1 MSSYLILL
9 GIILSGQIR
18 ADATIIRRVE
28 VTGNFR
34 IPAESILRQVSAASE
49 KPFDTA
55 ASQADLRKLY
65 GMGVFQDVEIDS
77 RDAGK
82 GWVDIT
88 YRVKEFPFVSA
99 FLFDGVKEGLE
110 EQIRAFLHKETLE
123 IRPATPFNP
132 SAANKTALAVRDFLR
147 ARKYPN
153 TDVRVVPESTGHTV
167 RVVLQIRP
175 GPHMEVGSVRF
186 SGNRSISDDELRRQ
200 MKHTRAAPFY
210 ARLAGAGRY
219 LPEEL
224 SSDLEQIR
232 RFYQSRGFAVAAVG
246 KPSIEAQELHNRIHL
261 PLPGLSSMN
270 PKVVVEIPIIEGPQ
284 FTLSSVQV
292 EGDTKAA
299 AAKVGDLIQ
308 AMRAPSL
315 YDASLLENT
324 RQKIIDALGHHGYA
338 LARVDLEQSLD
349 AEQRS
354 VRAVF
359 RISAGDPVLIG
370 KIDFEGNKRLP
381 DKFLRR
387 ELRAVEGEVFDPAK
401 LDQSVER
408 LNRCNLVQEVHRS
421 DVALRMDEGRN
432 ALDITIKVKEKDRQ
446 GFYGTGGTGG
456 IGGGYLGLIYTAF
469 NLLRLG
475 EILSLE
481 LDGGASQS
489 NILLD
494 MVGTHFL
501 GTPFTVAVAGFN
513 RLTNFNVASI
523 VPGPENLVQVLRR
536 RSRGAGLSGAYPIT
550 TKLQT
555 GLGFQVAREYTT
567 GEAQPGPAFPNPTSN
582 RSELVPYIV
591 YDSTRG
597 IGPAAR
603 GYRIGFSRAFSG
615 AGFLHPLDSTRESF
629 QLSRYLG
636 DPWRGG
642 RNSFAFIFQASAVRP
657 HGCSPLFIDRRLF
670 PGDESV
676 RGFQRGG
683 LSPWAYVPDNTASPL
698 QPAGADM
705 LLGFSA
711 EYRAPIRGALGGVAF
726 MDLGWTHLSPF
737 EAVQMSKEAR
747 LVEETNGLL
756 RASVGGELRLQLP
769 MIRQPARLIFAWNP
783 LRLSGLLHSPSS
795 LLRLSDPRGAVRFA
809 LGNIF

>member
-1 MSSYLILL
+1 MSSCLILL
-9 GIILSGQIR
+9 GAILSGQIY
-18 ADATIIRRVE
+18 ADVTMVRRVE
-28 VTGNFR
+28 VIGNFR
-34 IPAESILRQVSAASE
+34 VPAESILRQVSAASE
-49 KPFDTA
+49 RPFDPA

-65 GMGVFQDVEIDS
+65 GMGVFQNVEIDS

-82 GWVDIT
+82 GWVDVT

-99 FLFDGVKEGLE
+99 FLLDGVKEGLE
-110 EQIRAFLHKETLE
+110 AQIHDFLRKEKLE

-132 SAANKTALAVRDFLR
+132 SATNKTALAVRDFLR
-147 ARKYPN
+147 ERKHPN
-153 TDVRVVPESTGHTV
+153 ADVRVLPESTGSTV

-175 GPHMEVGSVRF
+175 GPRMEVGAVRF
-186 SGNRSISDDELRRQ
+186 SGNKSVSDDELRRQ

-219 LPEEL
+219 VPEEL
-224 SSDLEQIR
+224 LSDLEQIR
-232 RFYQSRGFAVAAVG
+232 RFYQSRGFATAAVG
-246 KPSIEAQELHNRIHL
+246 KPSIEAQELHNGIHL
-261 PLPGLSSMN
+261 PLPGLSGMN

-292 EGDTKAA
+292 EGDAKAA
-299 AAKVGDLIQ
+299 AAKVGDLI
-308 AMRAPSL
+308 RAVRVPSL

-324 RQKIIDALGHHGYA
+324 RQKIIGALGHHGYA
-338 LARVDLEQSLD
+338 LARVDLEQSVD
-349 AEQRS
+349 AEQHS
-354 VRAVF
+354 VRAF
-359 RISAGDPVLIG
+359 LRISAGDPVLIG

-387 ELRAVEGEVFDPAK
+387 ELRAGEGEVFDSAK
-401 LDQSVER
+401 LDQSIER
-408 LNRCNLVQEVHRS
+408 LNKCNLVQEVHRS
-421 DVALRMDEGRN
+421 DVALRMDEERD

-446 GFYGTGGTGG
+446 GIYGTGGTGG

-475 EILSLE
+475 ETLSLE

-494 MVGTHFL
+494 IVGTHFL
-501 GTPFTVAVAGFN
+501 GTPFTVALAGFN

-536 RSRGAGLSGAYPIT
+536 RTRGAGLSGAYPIT
-550 TKLQT
+550 TKLQM
-555 GLGFQVAREYTT
+555 GLGFQVARDSVT
-567 GEAQPGPAFPNPTSN
+567 GEAQPGSAFPDQTSN
-582 RSELVPYIV
+582 RSELAPFVV

-597 IGPAAR
+597 IGPATC
-603 GYRIGFSRAFSG
+603 GYRIGFSHAFSG
-615 AGFLHPLDSTRESF
+615 AGFLQSLDSTRDSF
-629 QLSRYLG
+629 QFSRYFS
-636 DPWRGG
+636 DPWSGG
-642 RNSFAFIFQASAVRP
+642 RNSFAFMFQASAVRP
-657 HGCSPLFIDRRLF
+657 RGSSPLFIDRRLF

-705 LLGFSA
+705 LLGFSS
-711 EYRAPIRGALGGVAF
+711 EYRVPIRGALSGVAF
-726 MDLGWTHLSPF
+726 MDLGWTHVSPF
-737 EAVQMSKEAR
+737 EAAQMSKEAR

-756 RASVGGELRLQLP
+756 RASMGGELRLQLS
-769 MIRQPARLIFAWNP
+769 MIHQPARVIFAWNP
-783 LRLSGLLHSPSS
+783 LRLSGLLRNSPS
-795 LLRLSDPRGAVRFA
+795 LLRLSDPRGSVRFA
-809 LGNIF
+809 LGNIY